1 MDSTVTPELMLPPL
15 PVPVIAAPIS
25 AAKSGAAMRLGLK
38 LWIVALLALAC
49 GFVLNRRAE
58 LGDTIDILR
67 RADARWIAV
76 AVAFQLAV
84 LALIAQNYRLLMRR
98 LGHRLGWRLL
108 ARAHLRRHVVATV
121 VPFGGPPSMI
131 LFARDL
137 RAHGVSTGD
146 AVYMTVLYG
155 VVGNAGF
162 MLFLGPVLLWIASAG
177 QLTGALWLGSLVFAA
192 IVAASLAP
200 ILFLGRHDVPESLSR
215 RVPAKALA
223 CIAGAQAHRLR
234 LRLRDLAGP
243 VAVNVAVN
251 GAGVCMLYASLR
263 AIGQHPA
270 FSAVMTTRVV
280 GILFTHVSPVFG
292 GAGLVELTMV
302 GALVHVGVAGGPALA
317 GTLMFRLA
325 QCWLPLAL
333 GLLLLVDLRRAR
345 PSRMPGWGRLR
356 ARVNRAKAPLVDA
369 RLDCAPLIG
378 GTPRASSA
386 GGVPEA

>member
-1 MDSTVTPELMLPPL
+1 MDGTVTPELMLPPPLL

-25 AAKSGAAMRLGLK
+25 AAESGAAMRIGLK

-76 AVAFQLAV
+76 AVASQLAV
-84 LALIAQNYRLLMRR
+84 LALIAQNYRLLMGR

-162 MLFLGPVLLWIASAG
+162 LLFLGPVLLWIAGAG

-192 IVAASLAP
+192 IVAVSLAP
-200 ILFLGRHDVPESLSR
+200 ILFLSRHDVPESLRR

-223 CIAGAQAHRLR
+223 CIAGAQAHR

-263 AIGQHPA
+263 AVGQHPA

-302 GALVHVGVAGGPALA
+302 GALVHAGVAGGPALA

-333 GLLLLVDLRRAR
+333 GLLLLVDLSRAR
-345 PSRMPGWGRLR
+345 PSRMPGLGRPR
-356 ARVNRAKAPLVDA
+356 ARVDRAKAPLIDA
-369 RLDCAPLIG
+369 RSDCAPLIG
-378 GTPRASSA
+378 GTPRTSAA
-386 GGVPEA
+386 GGVPDA